1 MNVIAPRSTFVFVV
15 ISIVV
20 LILAFVSAQTPSAT
34 GDEAGLY
41 KTRCAIWHE
50 PDRTGMT
57 PSVQKLD
64 PRDLHFS
71 AAWKQLDSD
80 LLRVAAQGIGEC
92 LLLERP

>member
-34 GDEAGLY
+34 GDEAGLC

-50 PDRTGMT
+50 PDRTGKT

-71 AAWKQLDSD
+71 AAWKRSDSD
-80 LLRVAAQGIGEC
+80 LLHVVAQGIGEM
-92 LLLERP
+92 PAS

>member
-1 MNVIAPRSTFVFVV
+1 MNVIAPESTFVFVV
-15 ISIVV
+15 ISIVA

-80 LLRVAAQGIGEC
+80 LLRVVAQGTGEM
-92 LLLERP
+92 PAS

>member
-1 MNVIAPRSTFVFVV
+1 VFVV

-80 LLRVAAQGIGEC
+80 LLRVVAQGTGEM
-92 LLLERP
+92 PAS

>member
-80 LLRVAAQGIGEC
+80 LLRVVAQGTGEM
-92 LLLERP
+92 PAS